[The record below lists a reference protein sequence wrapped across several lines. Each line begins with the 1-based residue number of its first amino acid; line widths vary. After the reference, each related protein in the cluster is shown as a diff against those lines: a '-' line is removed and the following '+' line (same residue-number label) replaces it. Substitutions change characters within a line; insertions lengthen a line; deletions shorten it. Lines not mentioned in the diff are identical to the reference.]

1 MRLENY
7 ENQDGY
13 RIVLSEKE
21 REKLSDEV
29 EETDSRIGWKL
40 ASQCGLRR
48 QEIEHVRFKDI
59 KKRDTGD
66 WVLRVWEDGAKRSK
80 YRETPVPSELAV
92 QIKTLEE
99 TVANDENEEVIS
111 SSMRTVSRHIQAA
124 AGELADEDEGW
135 NYLTLHDGRRTWANA
150 LLDND
155 VSPMQVMMWG
165 GWDDWQ
171 TFRDHYLQDFSEE
184 HQSEEI
190 AKVDWI

>member
-13 RIVLSEKE
+13 RVVLSNEE
-21 REKLSDEV
+21 RNKLS
-29 EETDSRIGWKL
+29 EEIQETESRLGWKL
-40 ASQCGLRR
+40 ASECGLRR
-48 QEIEHVRFKDI
+48 QEIEHVRYKDM
-59 KKRDTGD
+59 KKRNIGD

-92 QIKTLEE
+92 QVRTLRE
-99 TVANDENEEVIS
+99 TVAEDESERIVS

-124 AGELADEDEGW
+124 AEELSEEDEGW
-135 NYLTLHDGRRTWANA
+135 EHLTLHDGRRTWANA
-150 LLDND
+150 LLDDD
-155 VSPMQVMMWG
+155 VSPLQTMEWG
-165 GWDDWQ
+165 GWDDWK
-171 TFRDHYLQDFSEE
+171 TFRDHYLSDFSEQ

>member
-92 QIKTLEE
+92 QINTIAE
-99 TVANDENEEVIS
+99 TVAEQESDEVIS

-124 AGELADEDEGW
+124 AEGFSDEGW
-135 NYLTLHDGRRTWANA
+135 NYISLHDGRRTWANA
-150 LLDND
+150 LLDDD
-155 VSPMQVMMWG
+155 VSPLQVMMWG